1 MLYIFLLYSS
11 PEAWAASSRPEEE
24 VLCEHGVLMR
34 ELEAAGKYKTS
45 NALGPAETATTVQV
59 REGKTLLVDGPF
71 AETKEQLLGYY
82 LVDAKNLDDAVAIGA
97 RIPDAAVGSVEIR
110 PIREVEV

>member
-11 PEAWAASSRPEEE
+11 PEAWASGGRPEEE
-24 VLCEHGVLMR
+24 VLHDHRVLMR
-34 ELEAAGKYKTS
+34 ELEAAGKYRTS
-45 NALGPAETATTVQV
+45 NALGPVGTATTVRV
-59 REGKTLLVDGPF
+59 REGRTLLVDGPF

-82 LVDAKNLDDAVAIGA
+82 LVDAKDLDDALAIGA

-110 PIREVEV
+110 PIREVDV

>member
-1 MLYIFLLYSS
+1 MLYIFLLYSN
-11 PEAWAASSRPEEE
+11 PEAWVASGRPDEEMIR
-24 VLCEHGVLMR
+24 EHGVLMR
-34 ELEAAGKYKTS
+34 ELEAAGKYRTS
-45 NALGPAETATTVQV
+45 NALGPVETATTVRV

-82 LVDAKNLDDAVAIGA
+82 LVDAKDLDDALAISA
-97 RIPDAAVGSVEIR
+97 RIPDASVGSVEIR